1 MKKLIAW
8 FKNTNTANIVLVL
21 IGIATVLFVLK
32 MIHLFET
39 QYSIPDTLCT
49 CYFSAVVGECGVL
62 GWIKT
67 AKVRHQDRQWQNE
80 DYERFTNDTKGENK

>member
-1 MKKLIAW
+1 MKKLITW

-21 IGIATVLFVLK
+21 IGIATILFVLK
-32 MIHLFET
+32 MIKLFET

-67 AKVRHQDRQWQNE
+67 SKVRHLERQWQNE
-80 DYERFTNDTKGENK
+80 DYEKYTKGSKGDNQ